1 MVPPNRIRVWLHRTF
16 ALRRGEGRRAL
27 LLTLYLGVVIASY
40 LILKAVRDALFI
52 SAFSAMKL
60 PYVIFGIALLVGVFV
75 DGYIRLSRRISAA
88 RLTTWTLAFFISNLV
103 LFWFLARMGL
113 RWLYPVLYIW
123 VGFFGIAAPVQ
134 VWTLANEVFTT
145 REAK

>member
-1 MVPPNRIRVWLHRTF
+1 MVSTNWLRAWLHRTF

-27 LLTLYLGVVIASY
+27 LLTVYLGVVIASY

-75 DGYIRLSRRISAA
+75 DGYIRLSRRVSAA

-103 LFWFLARMGL
+103 LFWVLARMGL
-113 RWLYPVLYIW
+113 RWLYPVLYI
-123 VGFFGIAAPVQ
+123 
-134 VWTLANEVFTT
+134 
-145 REAK
+145 